1 MAHPRESYRF
11 GILDF
16 EQIRRKPAAPAKNLA
31 QIRRSENNAPP
42 TNPYFYL
49 QAIPPIVPVIP
60 QKRLNDTLRLAQKK
74 TPSSDQMIK
83 DRASRKLNLYPL
95 TDWVL
100 ISSELNS
107 IRTDSIRT
115 KLLVPNPKAGRHR
128 HHEPHWGQIFAVR
141 CD

>member
-31 QIRRSENNAPP
+31 QIRQSENNEPP

-49 QAIPPIVPVIP
+49 QTIVPIVPVIP
-60 QKRLNDTLRLAQKK
+60 QKGLNDTLRLAQMK

-83 DRASRKLNLYPL
+83 DRALREFNLYPL
-95 TDWVL
+95 TD
-100 ISSELNS
+100 
-107 IRTDSIRT
+107 
-115 KLLVPNPKAGRHR
+115 
-128 HHEPHWGQIFAVR
+128 
-141 CD
+141 